1 MLHVQCTCVAKES
14 SVQMI
19 MLTFNQSIQ
28 AINCGVLCC
37 KTLHYFFSLSSQLE
51 NLEVSVDF
59 YMNISCQN
67 VQ

>member
-1 MLHVQCTCVAKES
+1 
-14 SVQMI
+14 MI